1 MVRCENDPHWILE
14 IVRNDPGI
22 DFELFRGR
30 IATMNK

>member
-1 MVRCENDPHWILE
+1 MIHTGFFE